1 MPLPH
6 DFRAQARQPIPVNGK
21 GAPLQISG
29 TKLQENF
36 EYLDKNV
43 AATGLP
49 DGVAGDILY
58 HDGNNWVRLPA
69 PPSGYISVLSHD
81 GTVPSWI
88 ATEECA

>member
-21 GAPLQISG
+21 GAPLQLSG
-29 TKLQENF
+29 SKLQENF

-49 DGVAGDILY
+49 SGVAGDILY

-69 PPSGYISVLSHD
+69 PPSGYISVLSHN
-81 GTVPSWI
+81 GTGPSWI
-88 ATEECA
+88 ETEECA

>member
-6 DFRAQARQPIPVNGK
+6 DFRAAARLPIPVNAN
-21 GAPLQISG
+21 GAPLQVSG

-43 AATGLP
+43 AVTGLP

-69 PPSGYISVLSHD
+69 PPSGYISVLSHN

-88 ATEECA
+88 ETEECA